1 MKANFDL
8 YPNFSKAEF
17 DCKHTGKNEMK
28 HSFMSKL
35 QALRTAYGKPMIIS
49 SGYRDLTHPAEVN
62 KPKPNGAHPT
72 GKAADILI
80 DRKEAYEVL
89 KIALV
94 LGFTGIGI
102 NHLTI
107 ERVIIAV
114 AIVLLSS
121 YAFTLKID
129 SLRYQKDLKA
139 LERAKLE
146 ALDNKEAQS
155 INLIS
160 DYQDSLKLRSA
171 QIDSIDNALLLKD
184 IELNNITH
192 DVKLLAGDSLAIVD
206 ALTRVFA
213 N

>member
-1 MKANFDL
+1 MGL
-8 YPNFSKAEF
+8 
-17 DCKHTGKNEMK
+17 
-28 HSFMSKL
+28 L
-35 QALRTAYGKPMIIS
+35 
-49 SGYRDLTHPAEVN
+49 
-62 KPKPNGAHPT
+62 
-72 GKAADILI
+72 
-80 DRKEAYEVL
+80 
-89 KIALV
+89 
-94 LGFTGIGI
+94 

-114 AIVLLSS
+114 VIVLLSS

-129 SLRYQKDLKA
+129 TLRHQKDLRA

-146 ALDNKEAQS
+146 ALNLKEAQIIS
-155 INLIS
+155 LIDS
-160 DYQDSLKLRSA
+160 YQDSLKLRSA

-184 IELNNITH
+184 IELNNITY